1 MGLIFLKNFFS
12 IKIKKISDALYSK
25 GLVFLLLSNF
35 LLSKKSHFLGSEY
48 NLNIVTY
55 FSLIIIFF
63 FYLFFFK
70 FIGKINVK
78 KFSQLFI
85 IIIII
90 YLINIFFKNFLLL
103 INLPGYS
110 SLGQIFHKFF
120 SFFFKNIYSL
130 ILGYVFQ
137 YLIIFI
143 IITNNINKIY
153 KIIKILNISG
163 YVFFVLF
170 FILILKKE
178 IKEIN
183 NYNLNIITN
192 RENNK
197 IKEIYSKTLNTLI
210 KKENGNKQVV
220 WIIFDEFDPLIAF
233 DIKYKKYLENFE
245 KLKENSFYASKIYP
259 PAKNTIE
266 SIPAQLIGI
275 HTNGNIVDSEGSLF
289 IVDSKDKKKIEFNY
303 KNSLFYKLNK
313 DAFSTAIYSSVIN
326 YCSYIGNYKC
336 KSSDPWKAHVRG
348 LEVFFVFFS
357 HINPLSKI
365 TKLKHHLLLV
375 NKEDK
380 SEDLDHS
387 LLIENHKDIDIDF
400 KNYISIKKNDIK
412 ELIDLDKITDELNSG
427 TNLIFIH
434 IFTPHLPSTY
444 SENIFN
450 IKPSTNL
457 EKYIAN
463 LKLSDL
469 ILKSIYEY
477 IVQIKNKEVMLIA
490 SSDHWLR
497 DKDRNVNNYY
507 PALLIAKINKDDTKI
522 EFNSE
527 TNLIYLGN
535 LIHGYLKNEI
545 LNHNEIEKFFYSNI
559 DGTPP
564 YIQPK
569 IDKSKNE

>member
-1 MGLIFLKNFFS
+1 M
-12 IKIKKISDALYSK
+12 
-25 GLVFLLLSNF
+25 
-35 LLSKKSHFLGSEY
+35 
-48 NLNIVTY
+48 
-55 FSLIIIFF
+55 
-63 FYLFFFK
+63 
-70 FIGKINVK
+70 
-78 KFSQLFI
+78 
-85 IIIII
+85 
-90 YLINIFFKNFLLL
+90 
-103 INLPGYS
+103 
-110 SLGQIFHKFF
+110 
-120 SFFFKNIYSL
+120 
-130 ILGYVFQ
+130 
-137 YLIIFI
+137 
-143 IITNNINKIY
+143 
-153 KIIKILNISG
+153 
-163 YVFFVLF
+163 
-170 FILILKKE
+170 
-178 IKEIN
+178 
-183 NYNLNIITN
+183 
-192 RENNK
+192 
-197 IKEIYSKTLNTLI
+197 
-210 KKENGNKQVV
+210 
-220 WIIFDEFDPLIAF
+220 
-233 DIKYKKYLENFE
+233 
-245 KLKENSFYASKIYP
+245 
-259 PAKNTIE
+259 E
-266 SIPAQLIGI
+266 SIPAQLIGV
-275 HTNGNIVDSEGSLF
+275 HTDGNIIDSAGSLF
-289 IVDSKDKKKIEFNY
+289 VVDSKDKKKIEFNY

-313 DAFSTAIYSSVIN
+313 DKFSTAIYSSVID

-336 KSSDPWKAHVRG
+336 KSSDPWKAHVSS
-348 LEVFFVFFS
+348 LDVFFVSSLDVFFVFFS
-357 HINPLSKI
+357 HINPLTKI
-365 TKLKHHLLLV
+365 TSLKRHYSLLI

-380 SEDLDHS
+380 WEDLDHS

-434 IFTPHLPSTY
+434 IYTPHLPSTY

-469 ILKSIYEY
+469 ILKSIYEN

-490 SSDHWLR
+490 SSDHWQR

-507 PALLIAKINKDDTKI
+507 PALLIAKIIKDDTKI

-535 LIHGYLKNEI
+535 LIHRYLKNEI